1 MTRSMLPWV
10 AFFVAL
16 CGLPS
21 LARAHEP
28 PLPAPYQIDGLIRFK
43 YDRHRLG
50 EGLELDPPLIAV
62 DLGTAAGSHPD
73 AGKLARMTFLGSI
86 GIGFGAL
93 RGIQKHCDYLCGED
107 GEECHYVGFY
117 ALDGPL
123 ATIGAQGP
131 KNLSIVVLDNEH
143 YGETG
148 MQPSLTSFGADLG
161 AMAAG
166 AGFKVAE
173 TIWDE
178 AALMRAVPAILTGDG
193 PALHAVKVKAE
204 NYPRTLPP
212 SDGAYL
218 KDRFRQALLGPDA
231 IT

>member
-1 MTRSMLPWV
+1 MAGGKTPTLNRREVV
-10 AFFVAL
+10 ARL
-16 CGLPS
+16 
-21 LARAHEP
+21 LA
-28 PLPAPYQIDGLIRFK
+28 
-43 YDRHRLG
+43 
-50 EGLELDPPLIAV
+50 DPG
-62 DLGTAAGSHPD
+62 DLLVITG
-73 AGKLARMTFLGSI
+73 LGSPTWDCATI
-86 GIGFGAL
+86 MERDLNFYL
-93 RGIQKHCDYLCGED
+93 RGAMGSASSIGLGL
-107 GEECHYVGFY
+107 
-117 ALDGPL
+117 ALAQPGRRVLVVTGDAEIMMTAGAL

-166 AGFKVAE
+166 AGFAVAE

-193 PALHAVKVKAE
+193 PALHAIKVKAE

-231 IT
+231 IA

>member
-1 MTRSMLPWV
+1 MAGGKALTLSRRDVVARLLADPGDML
-10 AFFVAL
+10 
-16 CGLPS
+16 
-21 LARAHEP
+21 
-28 PLPAPYQIDGLIRFK
+28 LIT
-43 YDRHRLG
+43 G
-50 EGLELDPPLIAV
+50 
-62 DLGTAAGSHPD
+62 
-73 AGKLARMTFLGSI
+73 LGSPTWDCASVLDRDLN
-86 GIGFGAL
+86 FYL
-93 RGIQKHCDYLCGED
+93 RGAMGSASSIGLGL
-107 GEECHYVGFY
+107 
-117 ALDGPL
+117 ALAQPSRRVLVITGDAEIMMTAGAL
-123 ATIGAQGP
+123 ATIAAQGP

-166 AGFKVAE
+166 AGLPVAA

-178 AALMRAVPAILTGDG
+178 AALEDALPAILAGDG
-193 PALHAVKVKAE
+193 PSLHAIKVKAE
-204 NYPRTLPP
+204 DYPKTLPP

>member
-1 MTRSMLPWV
+1 MAGGKTLTLDRREVVARLLADPGDLLVITGLGSPTWDCATTIDRDLHFYLRGAMGSASSIGLGLALAQPQRRVLVVTGDAELMMT
-10 AFFVAL
+10 
-16 CGLPS
+16 
-21 LARAHEP
+21 
-28 PLPAPYQIDGLIRFK
+28 
-43 YDRHRLG
+43 
-50 EGLELDPPLIAV
+50 
-62 DLGTAAGSHPD
+62 AGS
-73 AGKLARMTFLGSI
+73 
-86 GIGFGAL
+86 
-93 RGIQKHCDYLCGED
+93 
-107 GEECHYVGFY
+107 
-117 ALDGPL
+117 L

-166 AGFKVAE
+166 AGFPIAE
-173 TIWDE
+173 TLWDQ
-178 AALMRAVPAILTGDG
+178 AALERALPAILTGDG
-193 PALHAVKVKAE
+193 PALHAIKVKAE

-231 IT
+231 IA